1 MRRITTILLLMAF
14 GATLFAQDNDKGD
27 KKSSEILDRLT
38 KITEA
43 YKTIYIEFSYKMF
56 NAEADID
63 ETTDGIL
70 TIMGNNYKLN
80 IAGQQV
86 ICDGETLWTYIK
98 DAEEVQINS
107 VEEDEESIT
116 PNKLLT
122 AYNDDYRSK
131 FIREDFQY
139 GTKVNI
145 IDLSPLEGKSYYKV
159 RLIINKAKNQLLE
172 ITIFDKNGSTYS
184 YIIKKFTPNVDVDA
198 SAFTFKESD
207 YPGVDVVDMR

>member
-1 MRRITTILLLMAF
+1 MAF
-14 GATLFAQDNDKGD
+14 GAILYAQDTDKGD
-27 KKSSEILDRLT
+27 KKSSEILDKLT
-38 KITEA
+38 KVTEA

-70 TIMGNNYKLN
+70 TIMGNNYKHN

-86 ICDGETLWTYIK
+86 ICDGETVWTYIK
-98 DAEEVQINS
+98 DVEEVQVNS
-107 VEEDEESIT
+107 VEEDEGSIT

-139 GTKVNI
+139 GADVNI

-159 RLIINKAKNQLLE
+159 RLIIDKAKDQLLE

-184 YIIKKFTPNVDVDA
+184 YIIKKFTPNVEVDE
-198 SAFTFKESD
+198 SAFTFNESD